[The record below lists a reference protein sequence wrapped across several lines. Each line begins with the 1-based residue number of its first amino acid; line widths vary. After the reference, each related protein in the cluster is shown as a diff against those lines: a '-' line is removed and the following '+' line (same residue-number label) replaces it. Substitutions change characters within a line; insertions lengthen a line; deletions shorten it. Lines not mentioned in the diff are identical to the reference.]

1 MCYLKYDFFF
11 KPAVLFKIWLLYEN
25 YTLGNNVAWLL
36 NIFFLW
42 IRCTN
47 RNLLVLYKLLSSKK
61 LRTGSSNSM
70 HRVQFSALRR
80 LLLCGMED
88 EDHWKITIARLLQR
102 KKVNKISILKERYFQ
117 SIPFESLWT
126 NS

>member
-1 MCYLKYDFFF
+1 MLFKVRIFFF

-36 NIFFLW
+36 NIFFLR

-47 RNLLVLYKLLSSKK
+47 WNLLVLYKLLSSNK

-70 HRVQFSALRR
+70 RRVQFSALRR

-102 KKVNKISILKERYFQ
+102 KKVNKIPILRERYFQ
-117 SIPFESLWT
+117 SIPFESL
-126 NS
+126 